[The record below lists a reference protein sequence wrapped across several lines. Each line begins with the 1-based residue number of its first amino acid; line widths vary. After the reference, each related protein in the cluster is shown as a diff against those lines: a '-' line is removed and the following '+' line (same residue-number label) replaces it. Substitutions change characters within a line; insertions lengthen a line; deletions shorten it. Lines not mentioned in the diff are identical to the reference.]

1 MVLGTQHR
9 RRVRIEAPILCDS
22 ASPGANQVSKGG
34 AGPVVVLGTRPPRGV
49 VVLGTRSEA
58 HVVLGTRLDPV
69 VVSGT
74 DRRPS
79 SIVVLGTLM
88 AV

>member
-1 MVLGTQHR
+1 MVLGTQLR
-9 RRVRIEAPILCDS
+9 RRVRIEAPILYDS
-22 ASPGANQVSKGG
+22 ASPGANQAGKRA
-34 AGPVVVLGTRPPRGV
+34 AGPVVVLGTRPPGGV

-58 HVVLGTRLDPV
+58 HVVSGARPDPV

-79 SIVVLGTLM
+79 AIVVLGTTPPG
-88 AV
+88 